1 MLKPLAPPDALT
13 WAASIYAP
21 FALTWEDAKPLQ
33 KGVRVIGRAPGDA
46 AIVDVSL
53 STRRTV
59 RFISLVCPISTD
71 YVLLLNH
78 TLALLHPR
86 ATIAD
91 ADHWLAQRLT
101 RLKTSPRVLAT
112 WGAWNVDMTAT
123 SAGLMAILMKPRY

>member
-13 WAASIYAP
+13 WVASIYAP
-21 FALTWEDAKPLQ
+21 FALTWEAAKPLQ

-46 AIVDVSL
+46 AVVDVSL
-53 STRRTV
+53 SARRSV
-59 RFISLVCPISTD
+59 KAISLVCPIATD

-78 TLALLHPR
+78 TLALIHPR

-101 RLKTSPRVLAT
+101 LLKQRPRVLAT
-112 WGAWNVDMTAT
+112 WGAWTVDMRVTQ
-123 SAGLMAILMKPRY
+123 GLMAILMKPRW